1 MFRRCISAFGK
12 PLVLA
17 EIEGGKVS
25 PATLAAVT
33 AASKFGPVVALV
45 AGNKESA
52 KAMADVSG
60 VTEVLSYDAP
70 QYAHGLP
77 EAVAPLLN
85 NVVKEGG
92 FTEVVAGSSAFGKG
106 VLPRAAALSN
116 VMVIQDVAKIE
127 SEDTFARFTYAGNAI
142 NTVKSKDPVK
152 FLSVR
157 GTSFDR
163 AATTGGAGKVTEK
176 SFDTETKG
184 ATWKENLIQS
194 SDKPDLS
201 TAANVVSGGRGLKN
215 KENFEKLLPQLADPL
230 KAAIGATR
238 AVVDAGDAPNE
249 LQVGQTGKVVAPNL
263 YVAVGIS
270 GAIQHVAGMKDS
282 KTIVAINTDAEAP
295 IFQVSDYGLVADL
308 FKAVPEM
315 AAKLK

>member
-1 MFRRCISAFGK
+1 M
-12 PLVLA
+12 
-17 EIEGGKVS
+17 
-25 PATLAAVT
+25 
-33 AASKFGPVVALV
+33 
-45 AGNKESA
+45 
-52 KAMADVSG
+52 
-60 VTEVLSYDAP
+60 
-70 QYAHGLP
+70 
-77 EAVAPLLN
+77 
-85 NVVKEGG
+85 
-92 FTEVVAGSSAFGKG
+92 AGSSAFGKG

-142 NTVKSKDPVK
+142 NTVKTKDPVK

-201 TAANVVSGGRGLKN
+201 TAANVLSGGRGLKN

-238 AVVDAGDAPNE
+238 AVVDAGDAPCE
-249 LQVGQTGKVVAPNL
+249 
-263 YVAVGIS
+263 
-270 GAIQHVAGMKDS
+270 
-282 KTIVAINTDAEAP
+282 
-295 IFQVSDYGLVADL
+295 
-308 FKAVPEM
+308 
-315 AAKLK
+315 